1 MALLTPLIE
10 PITDWFGMTPTG
22 LLLLIASGTLLLIC
36 IQLSITASGLTAQQR
51 DLTEA
56 IVVGF
61 ALGSVLFIHR
71 MSRATGV
78 EARSPLVGEDM
89 PDSMAPGARQGAAAG
104 ADPEV
109 VVYRITGAFFFGAAS
124 SIGSVLDRI
133 ADTHRALVVDFS
145 AVPFLDSTGAHVIEG
160 LSRKAARAGERGF
173 VRQEKAVR
181 RDVEE
186 PWIFLRFQLSF
197 SRLLADEHARAG
209 QHRSERLH
217 FRERPRERREF
228 HLLNRRRTRARR
240 GIRARRLRVVIR
252 RSDEQ
257 RRPRRRARSANA
269 CRASGV
275 VSTGTRFAPAKR
287 ADSRRPS
294 TSQPHSSPPRR
305 QGSAPASRMR
315 DSMKQLAT
323 GSAPTRSSAAGRS
336 AATRFLTRLRTKR
349 R

>member
-1 MALLTPLIE
+1 MKQELLIAGAGIVLIAIILGIARRRLLTVRYTVGWVLLAVVIIIMALLTPLIE

-133 ADTHRALVVDFS
+133 ADTHRALVVD
-145 AVPFLDSTGAHVIEG
+145 
-160 LSRKAARAGERGF
+160 
-173 VRQEKAVR
+173 
-181 RDVEE
+181 
-186 PWIFLRFQLSF
+186 
-197 SRLLADEHARAG
+197 
-209 QHRSERLH
+209 
-217 FRERPRERREF
+217 
-228 HLLNRRRTRARR
+228 
-240 GIRARRLRVVIR
+240 
-252 RSDEQ
+252 
-257 RRPRRRARSANA
+257 
-269 CRASGV
+269 
-275 VSTGTRFAPAKR
+275 
-287 ADSRRPS
+287 
-294 TSQPHSSPPRR
+294 
-305 QGSAPASRMR
+305 
-315 DSMKQLAT
+315 
-323 GSAPTRSSAAGRS
+323 
-336 AATRFLTRLRTKR
+336 
-349 R
+349 